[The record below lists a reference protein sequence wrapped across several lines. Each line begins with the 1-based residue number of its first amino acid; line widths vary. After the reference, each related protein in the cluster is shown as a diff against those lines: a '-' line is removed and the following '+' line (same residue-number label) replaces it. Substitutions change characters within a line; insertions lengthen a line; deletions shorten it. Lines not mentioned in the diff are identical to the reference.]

1 MKEREVEEE
10 WERMEGRVKEAME
23 NMEREMEGM
32 EIEKRDDGMRN
43 VRK

>member
-1 MKEREVEEE
+1 MEEREVEEG

-23 NMEREMEGM
+23 NMEREMEEM

>member
-1 MKEREVEEE
+1 MEEREVEEE

-32 EIEKRDDGMRN
+32 EIEKGMME
-43 VRK
+43 

>member
-1 MKEREVEEE
+1 MEEREVEVE

-23 NMEREMEGM
+23 NMEREMEEMG
-32 EIEKRDDGMRN
+32 IEKRDDGMRN